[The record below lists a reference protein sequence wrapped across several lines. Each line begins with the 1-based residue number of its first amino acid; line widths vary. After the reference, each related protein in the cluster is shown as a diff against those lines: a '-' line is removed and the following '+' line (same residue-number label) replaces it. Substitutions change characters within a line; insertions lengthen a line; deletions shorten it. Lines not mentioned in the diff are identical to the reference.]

1 MKNLLFSSSVI
12 ALTLCAG
19 GAWAQT
25 DSTNEVIVTG
35 TRTSGLKAVDSAAP
49 VQVLDAGSLKRAGQP
64 DLMESL
70 AQNVPSFTAQ
80 AIGGDAANLTLSAR
94 LRGLSPNDT
103 LVLVDGKR
111 RHGTGSLAVL
121 GGPYQ
126 GAAAAD
132 LNFIPVSAIDHV
144 EVLTDGAAA
153 QYGTDAIAGVIN
165 IILKKNTSGGSISA
179 TGGQYMDGGGDT
191 GDISANLG
199 IAPIDH
205 SYFNVTV
212 ESRFHGH
219 SDRGNPD
226 PRLYNHPDLDGN
238 TVNNV
243 GPGGPYAEGLDFPGA
258 PNANHISGDAMY
270 HLNILSYTAGYDFD
284 NGLSIYNNGTYGHK
298 NGQAFEN
305 YRTPDKA
312 PLLWPTGFNPKEEL
326 QEDDFQE
333 TIGVKDKL
341 YGWNIDLS
349 TTYGKDL
356 DDFSTE
362 GTANNALA
370 ASPANGGEALRQT
383 DFYDGK
389 FIAGQWTSNLDVS
402 RDFNTGF
409 LASPLTVASG
419 VEYRKDYYE
428 VGAGEPNSYNGSG
441 AASFPGL
448 TPQDSGHYSRE
459 NVGVYVDLAASPIDK
474 LKVDVAGRFEHFSD
488 FGDTTVFKVTGR
500 YDFTPQYALRGT
512 ISSGFR
518 APTLAEEYYT
528 NVNVGPHTAFAQIA
542 PNSASAAALGVDGLK
557 PEQSNNYSVGLV
569 MHPIPKL
576 TVTVDAYDIIIKDR
590 IVSSG
595 DIYGTG
601 NPAGFNSSAVNNA
614 LTSFVGAAALAGDD
628 QTGVNL
634 FANGLSTRTEGVE
647 FVATYSESYGDL
659 GHVDWS
665 VSGAYNDTK
674 VTKINPSSSTYAP
687 QTLYD
692 APALS
697 YLTDASPKVKIIF
710 GALWTYQ
717 LFTVN
722 AHETVYGPSSE
733 IEEGDEAINQ
743 SSVYYKNK
751 IDTTAITD
759 LDIAYQFRPDI
770 KFSVGA
776 TDLFNQY
783 PNKLNPNLVKSFIVD
798 NDNSAVSK
806 YPDFSPFGIN
816 GGYYYG
822 KVTFTF

>member
-1 MKNLLFSSSVI
+1 MKKLFFSSSILV
-12 ALTLCAG
+12 LSLCAG
-19 GAWAQT
+19 AALAQT
-25 DSTNEVIVTG
+25 DSTNEIIVTG

-49 VQVLDAGSLKRAGQP
+49 VQVLDASSLKRAGQP
-64 DLMESL
+64 DLMQSL
-70 AQNVPSFTAQ
+70 AENVPSFTAQ

-179 TGGQYMDGGGDT
+179 TGGSYMDGGGDT

-199 IAPIDH
+199 LAPIDH

-226 PRLYNHPDLDGN
+226 PRLYDHDGL
-238 TVNNV
+238 TNV
-243 GPGGPYAEGLDFPGA
+243 ESPAGTIDGSNGGPASLNFPGS
-258 PNANHISGDAMY
+258 PHANHISGDALY
-270 HLNILSYTAGYDFD
+270 HLNIVSYTAGYDFD
-284 NGLSIYNNGTYGHK
+284 NGLSLYNTGTYGQK

-312 PLLWPTGFNPKEEL
+312 PSLYPTGFNPKEEL
-326 QEDDFQE
+326 LEEDFQE
-333 TIGVKDKL
+333 TIGVTDKL
-341 YGWNIDLS
+341 AGWNVDLS
-349 TTYGKDL
+349 TTYGKDV
-356 DDFSTE
+356 DDFHTE
-362 GTANNALA
+362 HTANNALA
-370 ASPANGGEALRQT
+370 ALGLRQT

-389 FIAGQWTSNLDVS
+389 FIAGQWTSNLDVT

-409 LASPLTVASG
+409 LASPLSVAGG

-428 VGAGEPNSYNGSG
+428 VGAGEPNSYLGSG

-488 FGDTTVFKVTGR
+488 FGDTTVFKVTSR
-500 YDFTPQYALRGT
+500 YDFTPEYALRGT

-542 PNSASAAALGVDGLK
+542 PNSAAAAALGVNGLK
-557 PEQSNNYSVGLV
+557 PEQSNNYSVGMV

-601 NPAGFNSSAVNNA
+601 NPAGYNSAAVNAA
-614 LTSFVGAAALAGDD
+614 LTSFVGAAALAGDN

-647 FVATYSESYGDL
+647 FVATYSESYGDF

-710 GALWTYQ
+710 GALWTYDK
-717 LFTVN
+717 FTIN
-722 AHETVYGPSSE
+722 AHETFYGESSE
-733 IEEGDEAINQ
+733 IEEGDEAVNQ
-743 SSVYYKNK
+743 SGVYYKNK
-751 IDTTAITD
+751 INPTAITD
-759 LDIAYQFRPDI
+759 LDIGYQFRPDI

-776 TDLFNQY
+776 TNLFDQY
-783 PNKLNPNLVKSFIVD
+783 PDKLNKNLVQSFVEDDD
-798 NDNSAVSK
+798 NAAVSK

-822 KVTFTF
+822 KVTVTF